1 MKSDRNI
8 LIAFLL
14 NLSFSLFELF
24 GGLFTNSVAVLS
36 DAIHDLGDAVGIGVS
51 YALEKKS
58 KKSPDDSHTYGYGRY
73 SVLGSMITTLLLLG
87 GSVTVVVNAVHR
99 ILHPQDI
106 HYTGMILLAVVGVA
120 VNLAA
125 AFFTR
130 HGDSMNQKAVN
141 LHMLEDVLGWIV
153 VLVGAIV
160 MRLTDFWLIDPML
173 SIGVAVFIFIH
184 AWSHLKEC
192 LDLFLL
198 KTPQEVTIDEVRRH
212 VLAMDSISDVHHL
225 HIWSIDGTTLCATM
239 HIVTDGD
246 HTAVKAA
253 VKEELHA
260 HGITHATLELESPEE
275 HCADTHCH
283 PQHASHHHHHHH

>member
-14 NLSFSLFELF
+14 NLSFAVFEFF
-24 GGLFTNSVAVLS
+24 GGLFTNSIAILS

-58 KKSPDDSHTYGYGRY
+58 KQVPDDSHTYGYGRY

-125 AFFTR
+125 AFSHVT
-130 HGDSMNQKAVN
+130 
-141 LHMLEDVLGWIV
+141 
-153 VLVGAIV
+153 AI
-160 MRLTDFWLIDPML
+160 L
-173 SIGVAVFIFIH
+173 
-184 AWSHLKEC
+184 
-192 LDLFLL
+192 
-198 KTPQEVTIDEVRRH
+198 
-212 VLAMDSISDVHHL
+212 
-225 HIWSIDGTTLCATM
+225 
-239 HIVTDGD
+239 
-246 HTAVKAA
+246 
-253 VKEELHA
+253 
-260 HGITHATLELESPEE
+260 
-275 HCADTHCH
+275 
-283 PQHASHHHHHHH
+283 